1 VFFSFVCSF
10 KKITH
15 RFARLAIF
23 LCSLPIKD
31 GGDFEKFIKDMKA
44 DETDLRLRASHQ
56 MGAQINPTPTYCQPL
71 SQSMDGYATARRKHE
86 QRITRLTNPSG
97 SARRSARQHQDSQ
110 RQQQQQHPKGG
121 DTGRGSSRGFEPF
134 IQVTS
139 PLNHRTKGDIP
150 EYGNFSGWSKYRQ
163 LNASAMLD
171 R

>member
-1 VFFSFVCSF
+1 MFFSFVCSF

-97 SARRSARQHQDSQ
+97 SARSSSSSSTRRAAIQAAVRAAALSR
-110 RQQQQQHPKGG
+110 
-121 DTGRGSSRGFEPF
+121 SSRSPRPSTIARKAIFPSMA
-134 IQVTS
+134 TS
-139 PLNHRTKGDIP
+139 QAG
-150 EYGNFSGWSKYRQ
+150 
-163 LNASAMLD
+163 ASIAS
-171 R
+171 